1 MYPLS
6 FHEFYSA
13 YNGDVEQAFQ
23 AYIKYG
29 GLPQL
34 LNSKGETFK
43 EQYIKNVLSNT
54 YLSDIK
60 NRYNV
65 RNLIEL
71 NNLLAFVANNI
82 GSIVSPSK
90 ISNTIKTFSNNKIF
104 HQTINKYLEYFEDA
118 FLIEKVIRSN
128 LKGKKIFNT
137 FFICK

>member
-1 MYPLS
+1 M
-6 FHEFYSA
+6 
-13 YNGDVEQAFQ
+13 
-23 AYIKYG
+23 
-29 GLPQL
+29 PQL

-71 NNLLAFVANNI
+71 NNLLTFVADNI
-82 GSIVSPSK
+82 GSIISPSK
-90 ISNTIKTFSNNKIF
+90 ISNTIKTFSNNKIS
-104 HQTINKYLEYFEDA
+104 HQIINKYLEYFEDS

-137 FFICK
+137 FFYL